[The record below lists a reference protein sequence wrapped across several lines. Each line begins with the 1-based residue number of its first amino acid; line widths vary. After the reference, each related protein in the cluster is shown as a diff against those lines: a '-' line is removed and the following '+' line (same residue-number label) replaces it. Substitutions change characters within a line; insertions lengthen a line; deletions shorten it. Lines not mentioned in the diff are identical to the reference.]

1 MENIIEEFL
10 KDGLYDKYSYGSG
23 SGSGDLCGDG
33 YGSGKLYGYDS
44 GSGSGYGSGYG
55 NGNGEGY
62 GYGSGSGG
70 GFDSG
75 YGYGSGGASGYYKD
89 ISKFNNDKVYL
100 VDDVPTII
108 KKVKGN
114 IARGCILNGD
124 FTLQPCYIAKGHNK
138 FAHGKTIRKAVK
150 DLQSKIFED
159 MDTDEAIELFLQ
171 EFELDKRYKGKDFYI
186 WHNRLTGSCEMG
198 RQSFVKNKGIDLEN
212 DMFTVQE
219 FIDLTRNDFGG
230 NIIEQLEKTIKKE
243 CTE

>member
-1 MENIIEEFL
+1 MEKLIEEFL
-10 KDGLYDKYSYGSG
+10 KIEANSGDGSG
-23 SGSGDLCGDG
+23 SGSGSGFSYG
-33 YGSGKLYGYDS
+33 YGFSSGS
-44 GSGSGYGSGYG
+44 GSGSGYGFSSGDGSGYG
-55 NGNGEGY
+55 FSSGDGY
-62 GYGSGSGG
+62 GYGS
-70 GFDSG
+70 D
-75 YGYGSGGASGYYKD
+75 KD

-108 KKVKGN
+108 KKVKGT
-114 IARGCILNGD
+114 IAQGYILNSD

-138 FAHGKTIRKAVK
+138 FAHGKTIRKAVE

-171 EFELDKRYKGKDFYI
+171 EFELDKKYKGKDFYI

-230 NIIEQLEKTIKKE
+230 DIIEQLEKTIKKE

>member
-1 MENIIEEFL
+1 MEKLIEEFL
-10 KDGLYDKYSYGSG
+10 KIEADSGDGSGAGAGSVFSYGFSF
-23 SGSGDLCGDG
+23 GSGD
-33 YGSGKLYGYDS
+33 
-44 GSGSGYGSGYG
+44 GSGSGYGFNFGDGYGDGSGYG
-55 NGNGEGY
+55 FSYGDGY
-62 GYGSGSGG
+62 GYGS
-70 GFDSG
+70 D
-75 YGYGSGGASGYYKD
+75 KD

-108 KKVKGN
+108 KKVKST
-114 IARGCILNGD
+114 IAQGYILNSD

-138 FAHGKTIRKAVK
+138 FAHGKTIRKAVE

-159 MDTDEAIELFLQ
+159 VDTDETIELFLQ
-171 EFELDKRYKGKDFYI
+171 EFELDKKYKGKDFYI

-230 NIIEQLEKTIKKE
+230 YIIEQLEKTIKKE
-243 CTE
+243 YTE